1 MIQIIAC
8 RCTKSKFKESGT
20 TFYSQNKF
28 HENIEDVFVVSCLR
42 HPLFKE
48 QFLNANVDTSC
59 KCLDLTKGRCSNCK
73 RRCFTLDF
81 IVEKT
86 KVTSLLDVPSD
97 VQLKKIRNI

>member
-1 MIQIIAC
+1 MIQIIVC
-8 RCTKSKFKESGT
+8 RCTKSQFRESGT

-28 HENIEDVFVVSCLR
+28 YENIKDVFVVPCPR

-48 QFLNANVDTSC
+48 RFLKANVETSC